1 MIHLVLFQREG
12 NIIKFKY
19 NGCQRHVSKL
29 RPSYMNARN
38 KSNTC
43 IVNCVITVIAEML
56 IADVTVGDELLDAV
70 QRGADD
76 LGRLALACELERQK
90 ECLHLN
96 A

>member
-1 MIHLVLFQREG
+1 
-12 NIIKFKY
+12 
-19 NGCQRHVSKL
+19 
-29 RPSYMNARN
+29 
-38 KSNTC
+38 
-43 IVNCVITVIAEML
+43 ML

-76 LGRLALACELERQK
+76 LGRLALAGELERQK